1 MKGKFGNLSVNAK
14 ENYIYT
20 RRLSEYSELN
30 QKLYLWV
37 IQETKLGNTYY
48 NTEGSYTNYSTKFV
62 VEAKEIKRTTLPQL
76 NLILQKFSIG
86 HWTSSTSN
94 ETGNY
99 TYINFNFPSSTE
111 NRKFTLKIGKITN
124 TTILN
129 KIKNND
135 YSGITE
141 LLTYAKNNNS
151 IYSKELTTTS
161 TAYFGEFSI
170 IIALIFS
177 IASAWG
183 SYYYSDKI
191 VLASCH
197 ARPATR
203 EEDLKLVNILDALMV
218 TAGLPKKPDLY
229 VVEDAQPNAF
239 ATGRNPEH
247 AIICVTTGLLQ
258 KLDYYELEGVIAHE
272 MSHIK
277 NYDILLSAVVSV
289 FVGLIVMLSD
299 MFSRIIFWG
308 GSKDRDSDSKANGIL
323 MLLGLICLILSPI
336 FGTLMQLAL
345 SRRREFLADSTA
357 VEFTRNPD
365 GLISALQ
372 KLENDPNELKSAN
385 SATANMYIINPFKKN
400 GEKGKRKTSSLW
412 STHPSTE
419 DRIEA
424 LRNIK

>member
-1 MKGKFGNLSVNAK
+1 MFRASKKNKF
-14 ENYIYT
+14 E
-20 RRLSEYSELN
+20 
-30 QKLYLWV
+30 
-37 IQETKLGNTYY
+37 
-48 NTEGSYTNYSTKFV
+48 
-62 VEAKEIKRTTLPQL
+62 
-76 NLILQKFSIG
+76 
-86 HWTSSTSN
+86 
-94 ETGNY
+94 
-99 TYINFNFPSSTE
+99 
-111 NRKFTLKIGKITN
+111 
-124 TTILN
+124 
-129 KIKNND
+129 
-135 YSGITE
+135 SGI
-141 LLTYAKNNNS
+141 LIS
-151 IYSKELTTTS
+151 IFLIVVPLIIYYICNALN
-161 TAYFGEFSI
+161 FGEFSI

-400 GEKGKRKTSSLW
+400 GEKGKKKTSSLW